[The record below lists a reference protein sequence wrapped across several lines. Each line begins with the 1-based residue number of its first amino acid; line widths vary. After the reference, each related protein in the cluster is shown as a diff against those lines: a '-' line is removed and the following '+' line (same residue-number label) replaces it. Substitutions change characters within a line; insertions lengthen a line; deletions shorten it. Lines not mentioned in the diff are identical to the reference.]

1 MADKKFTVVRELLF
15 WSYANLA
22 MAHSALSKG
31 QEKYGMVNYMVRA
44 KLYKGL
50 VSGAMNVGTLFDDEK
65 VKLLSGQMCSY
76 CASTDK
82 LALDH
87 IFPQKHG
94 GKDSGDNLI
103 YACRT
108 CNSSK
113 GKKDLMEWL
122 GSKELFPP
130 LMVLRRYL
138 KLVIMYCEIH
148 GLMELSIEQVVAMEL
163 PFNLKHVP
171 VKFPK
176 PSTLTLVAC
185 TCT

>member
-50 VSGAMNVGTLFDDEK
+50 VSGSMNVGTLFDDEK

-122 GSKELFPP
+122 GSKGVFPP

-138 KLVIMYCEIH
+138 KLVITYCEIN
-148 GLMELSIEQVVAMEL
+148 GLMDLPIEQVAAMEL

-176 PSTLTLVAC
+176 PSILSLVAGSC
-185 TCT
+185 T

>member
-1 MADKKFTVVRELLF
+1 VADKKFAVVRELLY

-22 MAHSALSKG
+22 MAHSAVSKG
-31 QEKYGMVNYMVRA
+31 QEKYAMVNYMVRA
-44 KLYKGL
+44 RLFKGL
-50 VSGAMNVGTLFDDEK
+50 VSGTMNVGTLFDDEK

-122 GSKELFPP
+122 GSKGLFPP

-138 KLVIMYCEIH
+138 KLVITYCEIN
-148 GLMELSIEQVVAMEL
+148 GLMDLPIEQVAAMEL
-163 PFNLKHVP
+163 PFNLNHAP
-171 VKFPK
+171 VKYPK
-176 PSTLTLVAC
+176 PSILTLVAGSC
-185 TCT
+185 T

>member
-1 MADKKFTVVRELLF
+1 MADKKFEVVKELLF

-44 KLYKGL
+44 KLFKGL
-50 VSGAMNVGTLFDDEK
+50 MSGSMNIGTMFDDEK
-65 VKLLSGQMCSY
+65 IKLLSGQACSY
-76 CASTDK
+76 CASTEY

-87 IFPQKHG
+87 IFAQKMG
-94 GKDSGDNLI
+94 GNHSGDNLI
-103 YACRT
+103 YACRS

-122 GSKELFPP
+122 VSKDIFPP

-138 KLVIMYCEIH
+138 KLVITYCEVND
-148 GLMELSIEQVVAMEL
+148 LLDLPVEKVAAMEL
-163 PFNLKHVP
+163 PFKLECIPIKY
-171 VKFPK
+171 PK
-176 PSTLTLVAC
+176 PTALVLVAGQC
-185 TCT
+185 T